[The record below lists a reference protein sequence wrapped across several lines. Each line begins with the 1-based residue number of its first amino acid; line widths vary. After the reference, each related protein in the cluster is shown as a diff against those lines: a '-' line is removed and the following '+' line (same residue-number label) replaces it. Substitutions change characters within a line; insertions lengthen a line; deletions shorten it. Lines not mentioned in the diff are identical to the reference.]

1 MARSSK
7 KGPFVDHSLEKKV
20 LKAIETKDKQPI
32 KTWSRSSMIT
42 PDMVGLTIA
51 VHNGRQHIPVF
62 VREDMVGQKL
72 GEFSMTRT
80 FKLPSGD
87 RKVKPE
93 WK

>member
-7 KGPFVDHSLEKKV
+7 KGPFVDYSLEKKV
-20 LKAIETKDKQPI
+20 LKAIEIKDKKPI

-80 FKLPSGD
+80 FKLHSGD
-87 RKVKPE
+87 RKVKT
-93 WK
+93 

>member
-7 KGPFVDHSLEKKV
+7 KGPYVDHSLEKKV
-20 LKAIETKDKQPI
+20 LKAIETKDKKPI

-80 FKLPSGD
+80 FKLHSGD
-87 RKVKPE
+87 RKVKI
-93 WK
+93 

>member
-20 LKAIETKDKQPI
+20 LKAIETKDKKPI

-51 VHNGRQHIPVF
+51 VHKGRQHIPVF

-80 FKLPSGD
+80 FKLHSGD
-87 RKVKPE
+87 RKVKT
-93 WK
+93 

>member
-20 LKAIETKDKQPI
+20 LKAIEIKDKKPI
-32 KTWSRSSMIT
+32 KTWSRSSMIS

-62 VREDMVGQKL
+62 VREYMVGQKL

-80 FKLPSGD
+80 FKLHSGD
-87 RKVKPE
+87 RKVKT
-93 WK
+93 

>member
-1 MARSSK
+1 MARSGK

-20 LKAIETKDKQPI
+20 LKAIETKDKKPI

-80 FKLPSGD
+80 FKLHSGD
-87 RKVKPE
+87 RKVKI
-93 WK
+93 

>member
-1 MARSSK
+1 MARSRK

-20 LKAIETKDKQPI
+20 LKAIETKDKKPI

-80 FKLPSGD
+80 FKLHSGD
-87 RKVKPE
+87 RKVKT
-93 WK
+93 

>member
-1 MARSSK
+1 MII
-7 KGPFVDHSLEKKV
+7 LEKKV
-20 LKAIETKDKQPI
+20 LKAIETKDKKPI

-80 FKLPSGD
+80 FKLHSGD
-87 RKVKPE
+87 RKVKT
-93 WK
+93 

>member
-7 KGPFVDHSLEKKV
+7 KGPFVDYSLEKKV
-20 LKAIETKDKQPI
+20 IKAKENQDKKPI

-62 VREDMVGQKL
+62 IREDMVL
-72 GEFSMTRT
+72 S
-80 FKLPSGD
+80 LIHI
-87 RKVKPE
+87 
-93 WK
+93 

>member
-20 LKAIETKDKQPI
+20 LKAIEIKDKKPI

-42 PDMVGLTIA
+42 P
-51 VHNGRQHIPVF
+51 
-62 VREDMVGQKL
+62 DMVGQKL

-80 FKLPSGD
+80 FKLHSGD
-87 RKVKPE
+87 RKVKI
-93 WK
+93 